1 MQVKAAIDTAP
12 HLAWEAQALG
22 LIDAQLYRDQALKL
36 VARLHEAA
44 SSSPPGARALAAA
57 AVASGARW
65 QTPELLQRLLREPD
79 AAPSKTLKHVSVAR
93 YAAALEQQRK
103 EREAEQRREHGLAR
117 LHQLLGM
124 PAALV
129 GQLRAQLGLE
139 EGGGAEPAAA
149 VQQGQEH
156 GQQGAAAQPT
166 IALLTLTGPI
176 YLGNG
181 PSAGLGPAAARQPG
195 HRIASLPV
203 IASLRAARQN
213 PAVRAVVL
221 RIDSPGAGLHAIG
234 GTCHL
239 AAAGGVELACN
250 CCLALAYQWA
260 ASSATLPRP
269 LRRCLPL
276 QAAPR
281 LALMPSTAR
290 WPCCAR
296 RASQL

>member
-1 MQVKAAIDTAP
+1 VSIPCLGWLVLLVMQVKAAIDTAP

-22 LIDAQLYRDQALKL
+22 LIDAQLYRDQARKL

-44 SSSPPGARALAAA
+44 SSSPPGARALATA
-57 AVASGARW
+57 AVASGGRW

-79 AAPSKTLKHVSVAR
+79 AAPSKPLRHVSVAR

-117 LHQLLGM
+117 LLQLLGM
-124 PAALV
+124 PAVLL

-139 EGGGAEPAAA
+139 EGGDAEPAAA
-149 VQQGQEH
+149 AQEQGQ

-203 IASLRAARQN
+203 IASLRAARHN

-221 RIDSPGAGLHAIG
+221 RIDSPGACLHAMG
-234 GTCHL
+234 RTCHQS
-239 AAAGGVELACN
+239 AAGGVNMACS
-250 CCLALAYQWA
+250 CCLALAYQYA
-260 ASSATLPRP
+260 ASSATLP
-269 LRRCLPL
+269 CSD
-276 QAAPR
+276 A
-281 LALMPSTAR
+281 
-290 WPCCAR
+290 AR
-296 RASQL
+296 RWLRGWL